1 MTILR
6 KISIYISFVALFF
19 MHPTKVFAATG
30 EASSYVNTV
39 YSLHLC
45 ETGSTD
51 TTCKNPLVIRITPTG
66 KDMDIGSVTAGVS
79 AGNYGNLNVLVP
91 GTTYTYGQVVLDR
104 QFTLAGTDGS
114 CQTNSSGTAG
124 TATLQAVGKSGSGTT
139 EKQVVYAGDGTGN
152 GDTLN
157 STDNKDAST
166 TGDPAAGVLQAGQSY
181 MKARWQL
188 ASPYTHIDGR
198 VPSMKIAFDMS
209 AAITFNG
216 TCGGSPAAGNGISPS
231 KPVITNT
238 IE

>member
-1 MTILR
+1 MHST
-6 KISIYISFVALFF
+6 KAFAGTAEATSYI
-19 MHPTKVFAATG
+19 
-30 EASSYVNTV
+30 NTV

-51 TTCKNPLVIRITPTG
+51 TTCKNPLVIRMTPTG
-66 KDMDIGSVTAGVS
+66 TDMDIGSVTAGVS
-79 AGNYGNLNVLVP
+79 AGKYGNLNVLKS

-104 QFTLAGTDGS
+104 QFTVAGSDGS
-114 CQTNSSGTAG
+114 CQTNSSGAVG
-124 TATLQAVGKSGSGTT
+124 TATSQAVGKSGTGTT

-152 GDTLN
+152 GDTIN

-188 ASPYTHIDGR
+188 AAPYTHVDGR

-216 TCGGSPAAGNGISPS
+216 TCGGNTAAGNGISPS
-231 KPVITNT
+231 APTITNT